1 MAEEKDKPK
10 AILLTRKD
18 LLIALHNEN
27 LNQLIR
33 QEVDLEM
40 NEILSILDTDS
51 KVEEERAKVIK
62 QLKEGVENYGKV
74 LKIVQRKLI
83 EAETKPE
90 KESANSYGKS

>member
-1 MAEEKDKPK
+1 MAEEKEKPE

-33 QEVDLEM
+33 NEVDLEM

-51 KVEEERAKVIK
+51 KVEEERTKVIK

-74 LKIVQRKLI
+74 LKIVQRKLV
-83 EAETKPE
+83 EAGTEQE
-90 KESANSYGKS
+90 KEPAN

>member
-18 LLIALHNEN
+18 LLIAIHNEN

-33 QEVDLEM
+33 QEIDLEM

-51 KVEEERAKVIK
+51 KVEEERGKVI
-62 QLKEGVENYGKV
+62 QELKKGVENYGKV
-74 LKIVQRKLI
+74 LKIVQRKLV

-90 KESANSYGKS
+90 EKPAN

>member
-18 LLIALHNEN
+18 LLIAIHNEN

-51 KVEEERAKVIK
+51 KVEEERVKVIK

-74 LKIVQRKLI
+74 LKIVQRKLV
-83 EAETKPE
+83 EAE
-90 KESANSYGKS
+90 N